1 MRHPRWFASP
11 AALLALASLS
21 LACGSNGNAE
31 PTVEAGTPPAQ
42 DSGLP
47 SGQDATTPPIDS
59 GSPDVTTDAGTADA
73 GTADV
78 DAAPSA
84 SLTVTVLRG
93 GAPESGV
100 VVVFQQATGAV
111 VATTTTDASG
121 SVSRS
126 VTAGSQVTA
135 VLGTTQNP
143 NLVTVQDVENG
154 DMLTLVDSPSTSS
167 PNSPEPVAVTL
178 PATSWDA
185 AANVAIYAGACTGST
200 TSDVFL
206 EPACTSQGT
215 FPLFARATDAT
226 GEVAYTYQVGNA
238 ADADGGPL
246 AITLSRAWSTSTATE
261 TIEAS
266 SVPVVPGD
274 AGVSLGTVGFD
285 YSEVAGGVPL
295 SLQSVSAPVEDGGP
309 QQAYVVHA
317 GYPDFTQQDAYVL
330 LNGLQE
336 DSEVFAVTRT
346 APSTVSQT
354 TSIALGTLP
363 VFTGASVNANDA
375 GSPEQPVLSWTTAGS
390 LSAANGVFVMVQWYA
405 PPPDGGNVDINGTWT
420 VVAPATATTVQAPSM
435 PMSSAAFTPPARG
448 AAPFERRPPVR
459 PFTTVAHLN
468 GARTC

>member
-1 MRHPRWFASP
+1 
-11 AALLALASLS
+11 
-21 LACGSNGNAE
+21 
-31 PTVEAGTPPAQ
+31 
-42 DSGLP
+42 
-47 SGQDATTPPIDS
+47 
-59 GSPDVTTDAGTADA
+59 
-73 GTADV
+73 
-78 DAAPSA
+78 
-84 SLTVTVLRG
+84 
-93 GAPESGV
+93 
-100 VVVFQQATGAV
+100 
-111 VATTTTDASG
+111 
-121 SVSRS
+121 
-126 VTAGSQVTA
+126 VTA

-178 PATSWDA
+178 PTTSWDA
-185 AANVAIYAGACTGST
+185 AANVTIYAGACTGST
-200 TSDVFL
+200 TSDVYL
-206 EPACTSQGT
+206 EPDCTSQGT

-238 ADADGGPL
+238 VDADGGPL

-295 SLQSVSAPVEDGGP
+295 SLQSLSAPVEDGGP
-309 QQAYVVHA
+309 EEAYVVHA
-317 GYPDFTQQDAYVL
+317 GYPDFTQQDAYVF

-354 TSIALGTLP
+354 TSLALGTLP

-390 LSAANGVFVMVQWYA
+390 LSAANGVFVMVQWSA
-405 PPPDGGNVDINGTWT
+405 PPLDGGNVDVNGTWT
-420 VVAPATATTVQAPSM
+420 VVAPATATSVQAPSM
-435 PMSSAAFTPPARG
+435 PISAAAFTPPASTQYS
-448 AAPFERRPPVR
+448 APRVVAVQGSFLAGYSAFKSQFATIPVFF
-459 PFTTVAHLN
+459 PGGNWQPSIPILPAN
-468 GARTC
+468 GLTLYVSAIYPDEG